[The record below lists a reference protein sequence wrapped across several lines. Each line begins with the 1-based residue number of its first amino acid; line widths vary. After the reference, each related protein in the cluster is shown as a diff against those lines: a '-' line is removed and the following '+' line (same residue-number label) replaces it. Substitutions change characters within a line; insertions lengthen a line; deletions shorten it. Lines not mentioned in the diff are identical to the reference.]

1 MSFEDDMLEDG
12 FSDEQDYL
20 DYLCNKADSKFF
32 YEDEDG
38 WKWKV
43 DRQNKEFQF
52 RVNNNKLLQQ
62 WKLTDEKGAKIWA
75 FIWTINKKKAF
86 EVNRFILTDYREE
99 KENNLFY
106 SDWYHDIPMEGCLW
120 AFWSKSEEAFR
131 NWKEANPLLWD
142 NWKKEIDERTTKEFF
157 FKFTNNSILL
167 DSFNLC
173 RDFMVNHGYPLKDAE
188 ELRKDA
194 IVSAWRENFVHSK
207 SKEEILF
214 DYWRESNSKEWL
226 YWLRINYPRIRYITI
241 NSEQTPFSTSWKFF
255 YNSIQEYYWFFHPV
269 GYFSEEKRDLSFIP
283 EYIAETEA
291 TLKEIVKEQ
300 INDWWQYFVDDIIT
314 KYKKAVDN
322 NYIDLFGDFEDNR
335 SESSI
340 EAYLREIRHNIN
352 THSGVF
358 SSEFTER
365 TALSRIVMTHSF
377 YLDIMPEPFQDE
389 EEDDEEETPKPRKR
403 KPLDDDDD
411 FEPIELSEED
421 KDRFRRRDKERA
433 SLQAGFMPPYTD
445 DFQAYCSEPFPSRDD
460 YYKRLTANDSQIVF
474 YFLRGHLEKEML
486 GALNRG
492 SADWISFRRKDYH
505 DSNDIIDNEC
515 SLTRFNKWCIR
526 HRLPSLLDY
535 VFKYW
540 AEQEVDDYKYA
551 LYIWLKFWRGE
562 KWIQY
567 YFDEI
572 DDYGL
577 FLKWKELHQKEW
589 DIWEK
594 QNFAQYLDM
603 YKYVDAF
610 RCLIKEGN
618 KDCISFLNQEK
629 NPVNLKMKDALEQS
643 YMDWLSEGYSQ
654 SEIEEKEQAFID
666 NNHPLFIK
674 YKEKMY
680 RKEWNESHPED
691 KHLIY
696 GLDEPFYLLKYNY
709 HLSDF
714 IYYDL
719 FDTLFPKK
727 ES

>member
-20 DYLCNKADSKFF
+20 DYLCNKADSKYF

-38 WKWKV
+38 GKWTV

-52 RVNNNKLLQQ
+52 RVNYNKLLQQ
-62 WKLTDEKGAKIWA
+62 WKLTDEKGAQIWA
-75 FIWTINKKKAF
+75 FIWAINKKKEF
-86 EVNRFILTDYREE
+86 EGNHFILTDYQEE
-99 KENNLFY
+99 KENNLFH

-120 AFWSKSEEAFR
+120 AFWSKSEEAFL

-157 FKFTNNSILL
+157 FSFTNNSILF

-173 RDFMVNHGYPLKDAE
+173 RDFMVNHGYPLKDEE

-214 DYWRESNSKEWL
+214 DYWRECNSKEWL

-269 GYFSEEKRDLSFIP
+269 GYFSEEKRDLRFIP

-300 INDWWQYFVDDIIT
+300 INDWWQFFVDDIIT

-322 NYIDLFGDFEDNR
+322 NYMDLFGDFEDNR

-340 EAYLREIRHNIN
+340 EAYLREICHNIN
-352 THSGVF
+352 TRSGVF
-358 SSEFTER
+358 SFEFTER

-377 YLDIMPEPFQDE
+377 YLDIMPEPLQDE
-389 EEDDEEETPKPRKR
+389 EEDFEQDG
-403 KPLDDDDD
+403 DDDSKSIYGDDD

-421 KDRFRRRDKERA
+421 KDRFQRRDKERA
-433 SLQAGFMPPYTD
+433 SLQAGFMPPCTD
-445 DFQAYCSEPFPSRDD
+445 DFQAYCSKPFPSRDD

-515 SLTRFNKWCIR
+515 SLTRFNKWCIN
-526 HRLPSLLDY
+526 HRLPYLLDY

-540 AEQEVDDYKYA
+540 AEQEVDGYKYA

-567 YFDEI
+567 YYDEI

-594 QNFAQYLDM
+594 QSFAQYLEM

-629 NPVNLKMKDALEQS
+629 NPVYLKMKDTFEQS
-643 YMDWLSEGYSQ
+643 YMDWLSDGYSQ
-654 SEIEEKEQAFID
+654 SEIEEKGQAFID

-674 YKEKMY
+674 YKEMMY
-680 RKEWNESHPED
+680 RKEWNESHPKD
-691 KHLIY
+691 KLLIY
-696 GLDEPFYLLKYNY
+696 GLDEPFYLLTYNY

-714 IYYDL
+714 ICYDL